1 MSNELRNFLALSYD
15 ELEQLNL
22 KAKEQRQKRVA
33 VHKIQEERIKY
44 LTDEK
49 RIKAVTV
56 LFSDLEGRLHM
67 LDYDKKFLVKSW
79 DNLTFDGS
87 SIRGFT
93 AQRESDLRLAM
104 DWASFYWAPADV
116 FGSGK
121 VLVFGEV
128 IDKDGSPYSADI
140 RGRLKG
146 FAGEMY
152 KNEEYT
158 LNAAN
163 EIEGFL
169 FQGSDAERR
178 YNETGKF
185 EYVNTGGYYH
195 SLPGDPLRTFIDT
208 TAEVQRAM
216 GFQNEKDHPEVA
228 PSQFEINYG
237 YGEVVQAADQIQL
250 YKLICRQVATRMGLT
265 ACFLPKP
272 VVGVNGNGM
281 HTNVSISKG
290 GKNIYWDPKG
300 EEKLSKF
307 GWAFVDRILTHG
319 NDICLLLNASVNAY
333 RRLDPHFE
341 APNQLKASPVDR
353 GSMIRI
359 PIGNERSMR
368 VEVRSVA
375 PDANPYLVMYS
386 IFRTGIE
393 GETAK
398 IKNLRQAER
407 YLPDNV
413 YLALDN
419 FRKADWT
426 TKLLGEDVKARYGAL
441 KQAAADRC
449 ARHSARLSKCRK
461 CSTTTRST
469 INSCGICFRQIPQG
483 SGEWG
488 GSPVTKSTR
497 FSLVHSSH
505 SRRRA
510 HALNRSGRLRHSW
523 PLLRPM
529 PRRFLPYWL
538 RPSMLLRCAQRC
550 NRRTSPSPQQRARST
565 AASSHRAFR
574 SWSWRRSAFGSH
586 GPYPG

>member
-1 MSNELRNFLALSYD
+1 MPNELRNFLAHSYE
-15 ELEQLNL
+15 ELEELNL
-22 KAKEQRQKRVA
+22 KAKEQRKNRVA
-33 VHKIQEERIKY
+33 AHKIQEERIKY
-44 LTDEK
+44 LADEK
-49 RIKAVTV
+49 GIKAVTV

-67 LDYDKKFLVKSW
+67 LDYDKKFLIKSW

-93 AQRESDLRLAM
+93 AQRESDLRLGM
-104 DWASFYWAPADV
+104 DWGAFYWGPADI
-116 FGSGK
+116 FGAGK

-128 IDKDGSPYSADI
+128 IDKDGTPYSADI
-140 RGRLKG
+140 RGVLKG
-146 FAGEMY
+146 FA
-152 KNEEYT
+152 NELHKSEGYT

-169 FQGSDAERR
+169 FRGADAEAR

-237 YGEVVQAADQIQL
+237 YGEVVAAADQIQL
-250 YKLICRQVATRMGLT
+250 YKLICRQVATGMDMT
-265 ACFLPKP
+265 ASFLPKP

-281 HTNVSISKG
+281 HTNVSVSKG
-290 GKNIYWDPKG
+290 NKNIFWDPKG

-307 GWAFVDRILTHG
+307 GWSFVDRILTHG

-341 APNQLKASPVDR
+341 APNQIKASPVDR

-359 PIGNERSMR
+359 PIGNEKSSR

-386 IFRTGIE
+386 IFKAGLQ

-407 YLPDNV
+407 YLPDNIYTAMDHFKKSAWITEV
-413 YLALDN
+413 M
-419 FRKADWT
+419 
-426 TKLLGEDVKARYGAL
+426 GEDVKGRYLDL

-449 ARHSARLSKCRK
+449 S
-461 CSTTTRST
+461 RSLGT
-469 INSCGICFRQIPQG
+469 FVKVPEVQFHHEVYNQ
-483 SGEWG
+483 
-488 GSPVTKSTR
+488 
-497 FSLVHSSH
+497 
-505 SRRRA
+505 
-510 HALNRSGRLRHSW
+510 
-523 PLLRPM
+523 
-529 PRRFLPYWL
+529 FLWN
-538 RPSMLLRCAQRC
+538 M
-550 NRRTSPSPQQRARST
+550 
-565 AASSHRAFR
+565 F
-574 SWSWRRSAFGSH
+574 
-586 GPYPG
+586 